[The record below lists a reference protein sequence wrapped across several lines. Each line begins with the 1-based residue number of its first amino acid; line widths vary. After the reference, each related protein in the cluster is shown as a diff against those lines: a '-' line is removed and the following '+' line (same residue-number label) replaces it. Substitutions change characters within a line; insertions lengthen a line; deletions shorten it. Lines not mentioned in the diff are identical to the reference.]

1 MGAQIRS
8 KSTLGGVPVQ
18 RGCAK
23 GPQGHP
29 RVPSGSHFNDF
40 LTYFRVFPCV
50 YYDFRVKTNVSPCV
64 FHDLTLCFFVVLGR
78 VILLYF
84 WFKFPEAV

>member
-1 MGAQIRS
+1 MGAKIRS

-23 GPQGHP
+23 GPLDHP
-29 RVPSGSHFNDF
+29 RVPSGSHFGDF
-40 LTYFRVFPCV
+40 LTYFRVFSCV
-50 YYDFRVKTNVSPCV
+50 YYDFRVKTDVSRGV

-78 VILLYF
+78 AILLYF
-84 WFKFPEAV
+84 WFKFPEPV